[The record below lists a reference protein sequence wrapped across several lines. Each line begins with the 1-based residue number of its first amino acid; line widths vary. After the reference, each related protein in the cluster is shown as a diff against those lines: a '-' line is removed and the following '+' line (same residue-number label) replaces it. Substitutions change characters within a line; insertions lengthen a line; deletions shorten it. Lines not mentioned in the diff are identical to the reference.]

1 MTTGKLFYQ
10 WGEFSADTVW
20 LLQVRFADSLS
31 ANDSLLLK
39 DHVLVNGWKWNVTV
53 WSIMMKVR

>member
-20 LLQVRFADSLS
+20 LLQVHFADSLS

-39 DHVLVNGWKWNVTV
+39 DHVPRTG
-53 WSIMMKVR
+53 